1 MPSSLRARSSAAASP
16 DLRSSTSAAS
26 ASLRCLRPALSRAC
40 CCTCACSA
48 ATCRS
53 PPSPN
58 QRRYCSHASSASLR
72 TIRIARLR
80 NGVESSALER
90 DEGVAPGIA
99 GIAAQL
105 LFDAQ
110 QLVVLRDTIAAA
122 QRARLDLRRRGGD
135 RDVGDGG
142 VFGLA

>member
-26 ASLRCLRPALSRAC
+26 ASLRCFNPSLSRAC

-48 ATCRS
+48 ATCRW

-58 QRRYCSHASSASLR
+58 QRRYCSHDSSASIR
-72 TIRIARLR
+72 TSRIARLR

-90 DEGVAPGIA
+90 NEGVTPGIA
-99 GIAAQL
+99 GITPQL
-105 LFDAQ
+105 LLDPE
-110 QLVVLRDTIAAA
+110 QLVVLGDTVAAA
-122 QRARLDLRRRGGD
+122 QRARLDLRCGGGD
-135 RDVGDGG
+135 RDVGDGR
-142 VFGLA
+142 VFGL